1 MIVMKITRLK
11 TIIQAMFSQH
21 TGVIAVLLYGS
32 HAAGATTPESDVD
45 LAVLYDYHHIPS
57 SMTVWEMKESIAE
70 KLHCPVDLI
79 CLNVADT
86 IIASQV
92 FKYHKILLVTDN
104 KKLFEFFI
112 NTIVDYAEL
121 KQLRKP
127 MEDLYF
133 RKEMEC

>member
-1 MIVMKITRLK
+1 MKIAPLK
-11 TIIQAMFSQH
+11 TIIQAIFNQH
-21 TGVIAVLLYGS
+21 PGVIAVLLYGS
-32 HAAGATTPESDVD
+32 HATGVATPESDVD
-45 LAVLYDYHHIPS
+45 LAVLYDYHHVPS
-57 SMTVWEMKESIAE
+57 PMTLWETKESIAE

-92 FKYHKILLVTDN
+92 LKYHEILLATDN
-104 KKLFEFFI
+104 KKLSEFFI

-127 MEDLYF
+127 MEDHILE
-133 RKEMEC
+133 RRWNARS